1 MTDTSDL
8 WARIDAFLAVA
19 QAQSFTRAAQALG
32 VSVSNVS
39 RRVSALE
46 DYLGTRL
53 ISRTTRRLNLTEAG
67 RLFEQKCRHLQNE
80 RDAALESIMSG
91 GDTLR
96 GPIRI
101 TCSVAFGERSIVPI
115 LNRFALLHPDVT
127 LEINL
132 TNSILDII
140 SEGYDLGVRTGDP
153 SGDRLESKRLGERSL
168 HLCASSDYLGSH
180 PPIERIQDLDQ
191 HRCLL
196 GNARDWTFTVNGRQT
211 LFRPN
216 SAWRCNN
223 GFGVLDAALQGLG
236 VCQLPDFYVDQHFG
250 NGRLVELL
258 EEFRPLDQPIW
269 AVYPSSARSRQ
280 RVQALVAFL
289 SDEMSASGE

>member
-132 TNSILDII
+132 TNSILLC
-140 SEGYDLGVRTGDP
+140 DL
-153 SGDRLESKRLGERSL
+153 LI
-168 HLCASSDYLGSH
+168 Y
-180 PPIERIQDLDQ
+180 
-191 HRCLL
+191 
-196 GNARDWTFTVNGRQT
+196 
-211 LFRPN
+211 
-216 SAWRCNN
+216 
-223 GFGVLDAALQGLG
+223 
-236 VCQLPDFYVDQHFG
+236 
-250 NGRLVELL
+250 
-258 EEFRPLDQPIW
+258 
-269 AVYPSSARSRQ
+269 
-280 RVQALVAFL
+280 
-289 SDEMSASGE
+289 